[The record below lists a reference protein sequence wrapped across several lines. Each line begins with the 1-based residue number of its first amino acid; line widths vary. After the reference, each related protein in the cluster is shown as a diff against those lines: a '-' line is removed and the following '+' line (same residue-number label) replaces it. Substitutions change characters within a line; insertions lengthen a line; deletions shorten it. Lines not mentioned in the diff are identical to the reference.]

1 MKKICAMLFTALM
14 LLTACSA
21 EPYSSTA
28 PGSTALTGA
37 SDLTENPAVTESE
50 TEEPTTEALPKNE
63 IIIWTVGGEEDRTKT
78 ICEYC
83 LGKPQQPVPVPE
95 GGWTVTVKTV
105 SAEELIRRMQ
115 GDAEPGTPES
125 EAEVPSE
132 GSPQGQSEAAP
143 EGTAEAAPEGA
154 PQVVPEGTAEAAPED
169 APQAAPEGAPKG
181 AVEGEA
187 VVPDG
192 PDAGEM
198 PDLFFFSSD
207 DFEML
212 KLNGLLSPVPEKTA
226 AEISRKMAPA
236 AVEAAGGKGGL
247 SAYPAA
253 LDHAPL
259 LYYDKSVVSDVS
271 DLASVIA
278 QCGKAGRCFYTGSD
292 TLSFPSAVFL
302 SCGLTY
308 ETELQPGGRVK
319 RVNCDYYSE
328 KGLTAAKLIR
338 SMMSMDAFRTVEG
351 SPVLAF
357 SFDQDKAGAMIAAS
371 YQTVELRGILGDDYA
386 VAALPPIL
394 DGETAIPESSYGTFT
409 MIGVMPN
416 EDENK
421 LQVCHMLAAE
431 LVSNSAQRARFD
443 ANGTIPVRTSMLT
456 EDLLGDNKEASA
468 LVAQM
473 PYVLRKIRVSDNYDE
488 AINSF
493 TAKLLAGG
501 ADMKTAKIQQ
511 LLDELSA
518 FLMADVPKVQE

>member
-1 MKKICAMLFTALM
+1 MKKICAMLLAALM

-21 EPYSSTA
+21 EPYSSGATD
-28 PGSTALTGA
+28 STALTGA
-37 SDLTENPAVTESE
+37 SDTAEDPAVTESE

-83 LGKPQQPVPVPE
+83 LGKPQQTVPVPE

-132 GSPQGQSEAAP
+132 SAA
-143 EGTAEAAPEGA
+143 EGA
-154 PQVVPEGTAEAAPED
+154 PQGQTETAA
-169 APQAAPEGAPKG
+169 EGALKG
-181 AVEGEA
+181 AVEGDA
-187 VVPDG
+187 GVPDG

-207 DFEML
+207 DYEML

-226 AEISRKMAPA
+226 AEISRKMVPA
-236 AVEAAGGKGGL
+236 AVEAAGGQNGL
-247 SAYPAA
+247 YAYPAA

-271 DLASVIA
+271 DLASVIG
-278 QCGKAGRCFYTGSD
+278 QCGKAGRCFYVGSD
-292 TLSFPSAVFL
+292 TASFPSAVFL

-308 ETELQPGGRVK
+308 ETELQPDGRVK
-319 RVNCDYYSE
+319 RVNCDYYAE

-338 SMMSMDAFRTVEG
+338 SLMSMDAFRTAEG

-357 SFDQDKAGAMIAAS
+357 SFDNDKAGAMIAAS
-371 YQTVELRGILGDDYA
+371 YQTVELRGILGDDFA

-394 DGETAIPESSYGTFT
+394 DGETAFPET
-409 MIGVMPN
+409 
-416 EDENK
+416 
-421 LQVCHMLAAE
+421 
-431 LVSNSAQRARFD
+431 
-443 ANGTIPVRTSMLT
+443 
-456 EDLLGDNKEASA
+456 
-468 LVAQM
+468 
-473 PYVLRKIRVSDNYDE
+473 
-488 AINSF
+488 
-493 TAKLLAGG
+493 
-501 ADMKTAKIQQ
+501 
-511 LLDELSA
+511 
-518 FLMADVPKVQE
+518 